1 MRLPILALCFLF
13 FMITAFWLG
22 CKALISL
29 RSCPGAA
36 TKHVPREPELDH
48 QEAGGL
54 DQI

>member
-1 MRLPILALCFLF
+1 MHLPIPALCFLLF
-13 FMITAFWLG
+13 IITAFRLG

-36 TKHVPREPELDH
+36 TKHVHRELELDG

-54 DQI
+54 D